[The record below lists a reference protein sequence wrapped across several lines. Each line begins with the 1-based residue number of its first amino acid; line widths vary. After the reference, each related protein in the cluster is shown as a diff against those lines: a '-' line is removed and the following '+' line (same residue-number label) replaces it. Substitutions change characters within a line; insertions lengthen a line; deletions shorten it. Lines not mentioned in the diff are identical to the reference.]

1 MNTVVLLDLS
11 KAFDRDL
18 SKALTGS
25 RNEREGM
32 ADVATIRT
40 RPGILSAVSRAGRRE
55 KQF

>member
-18 SKALTGS
+18 GKALTGS